1 MVKSEWQVSQND
13 SISNRTGLMLM
24 LLVLLLAFALG
35 AAGLNADVIWL
46 DELYSVSDM
55 GVFNPPRS
63 PAQIISAIRGHN
75 NHVPLFFLLGAGWA
89 HLAGWSQFALRF
101 MSLVSG
107 VLMIA
112 WLYRLAADAVNRR
125 TAVVATLLM
134 STNAFAILYFHELRM
149 YALLMLLAVMHSG
162 LYWRLAHGFRATRL
176 MWFLFILT
184 AAMLLYTQNYAI
196 IVFAGLG
203 GYHLLFVSKSRRWL
217 NIMLAWGVG
226 ALLFL
231 PYVPLWIEDL
241 LQYSLERVPPID
253 NIQTPPSLRAVA
265 TFAYLWVNGFHLL
278 WLALIL
284 LFGYA
289 LRQRRNPAIL
299 RLLCIALMMMASLLA
314 IWQLAS
320 PPTSRMRYSL
330 ILWFPFFILFAY
342 GLTSVPRWRFVTTLF
357 LLLWSAAGY
366 QLSRSV
372 EILDYT
378 FSESDMVQVRSYP
391 PLYEYLNHLEHKANA
406 ADYLIGFTSSMPAG
420 WSPADYYL
428 QAQPGLDGVF
438 LSASRKRYRL
448 ESDVKAILDEHPYVL
463 LAYNPADPS
472 PNADKT
478 LKIMRQEGYIPCAVI
493 MNKPDWQARRY
504 VNQVMDCDH
513 QLMPI
518 EYDSGFKVI
527 DYFARYVPESE
538 ALQILTWW
546 EVVDED
552 LLDEYNVSLQI
563 IAPDWQNVRQED
575 RHLYELPPWNVIEL
589 STEGLPP
596 GDYRLM
602 MILYHRDTGEKVSGL
617 DLASGEAGNLLPLL
631 AFTIKP
637 DG

>member
-24 LLVLLLAFALG
+24 TLVLLLAFALG
-35 AAGLNADVIWL
+35 ADGLNADVIWL

-63 PAQIISAIRGHN
+63 PAQIINSIRGQN
-75 NHVPLFFLLGAGWA
+75 VHVPLFFLMVAGWA
-89 HLAGWSQFALRF
+89 QLAGWSQFALRF

-125 TAVVATLLM
+125 TAVAAALLM

-184 AAMLLYTQNYAI
+184 AAMLLYTHNYAI

-231 PYVPLWIEDL
+231 PYAPLWIEDL
-241 LQYSLERVPPID
+241 LQNSSRWVSPID
-253 NIQTPPSLRAVA
+253 NIQIPPSLRAVA
-265 TFAYLWVNGFHLL
+265 AIAHLWVNGFHLL

-284 LFGYA
+284 SFGCA
-289 LRQRRNPAIL
+289 LRRRRNPAIL
-299 RLLCIALMMMASLLA
+299 RLLVIALMMMASLLA
-314 IWQLAS
+314 VGQFAS
-320 PPTSRMRYSL
+320 LPTSRMRYSL

-342 GLTSVPRWRFVTTLF
+342 GLTSVPRWRLVTTLF

-366 QLSRSV
+366 QLSRSA
-372 EILDYT
+372 EILDYA
-378 FSESDMVQVRSYP
+378 SGPKVAEARLYP
-391 PLYEYLNHLEHKANA
+391 PLYEYLYHLKHKANA
-406 ADYLIGFTSSMPAG
+406 ADYLIGFTSLMLAG

-438 LSASRKRYRL
+438 LSASRERYQL

-463 LAYNPADPS
+463 LAYNPANP
-472 PNADKT
+472 PLNADKT

-504 VNQVMDCDH
+504 VNQVMGCDH
-513 QLMPI
+513 QPAPI
-518 EYDSGFKVI
+518 VYDNRIKVI
-527 DYFARYVPESE
+527 DRFARYVPESE
-538 ALQILTWW
+538 VLQILTWW
-546 EVVDED
+546 EVADEG
-552 LLDEYNVSLQI
+552 LLDEYNVSMQI
-563 IAPDWQNVRQED
+563 ITPDWRNVRQED
-575 RHLYELPPWNVIEL
+575 RHLYELPPWDVIEL

-617 DLASGEAGNLLPLL
+617 DLTSGETGNLLPLL
-631 AFTIKP
+631 AFTIEP
-637 DG
+637 PE

>member
-24 LLVLLLAFALG
+24 MLVLLLAFALG
-35 AAGLNADVIWL
+35 ADGLNADVIWL

-89 HLAGWSQFALRF
+89 QLAGWSQFALRF

-125 TAVVATLLM
+125 TAVAAALLM

-162 LYWRLAHGFRATRL
+162 LYWRLAHGFRVTRL
-176 MWFLFILT
+176 TWFLFILT
-184 AAMLLYTQNYAI
+184 AAMLLYTHNYAI

-231 PYVPLWIEDL
+231 PYAPLWIEDL
-241 LQYSLERVPPID
+241 LQYSLVSSID
-253 NIQTPPSLRAVA
+253 NTQTPPLNLGASLRVVA
-265 TFAYLWVNGFHLL
+265 AFAYLWVNGFHLL

-284 LFGYA
+284 SFGCA
-289 LRQRRNPAIL
+289 LRQRRNPTIL
-299 RLLCIALMMMASLLA
+299 RLLVIALIMMALWLAVRQFTSL
-314 IWQLAS
+314 
-320 PPTSRMRYSL
+320 PTDRMRYSL

-342 GLTSVPRWRFVTTLF
+342 GLTSVPRWRLVTTLF

-366 QLSRSV
+366 QLSRSA
-372 EILDYT
+372 EILDYADG
-378 FSESDMVQVRSYP
+378 SEARLYP
-391 PLYEYLNHLEHKANA
+391 PLYEYLYHLEHKANA
-406 ADYLIGFTSSMPAG
+406 ADYLIGFTSLMRTG
-420 WSPADYYL
+420 WWSPANYYL

-438 LSASRKRYRL
+438 LSASRRRYQL

-527 DYFARYVPESE
+527 DRFARYVPESE
-538 ALQILTWW
+538 VLQILTWW

-552 LLDEYNVSLQI
+552 LLDEYNVSMQI
-563 IAPDWQNVRQED
+563 VPPDWRNVRQED

-617 DLASGEAGNLLPLL
+617 DLTSGEAGNILPLL
-631 AFTIKP
+631 AFTIEP
-637 DG
+637 TG

>member
-1 MVKSEWQVSQND
+1 
-13 SISNRTGLMLM
+13 MLM
-24 LLVLLLAFALG
+24 TLVLLLAFALG

-63 PAQIISAIRGHN
+63 PAQIISAIRVHN
-75 NHVPLFFLLGAGWA
+75 DHVPLFFLMVAGWSQ
-89 HLAGWSQFALRF
+89 LAGWSQFALRF

-125 TAVVATLLM
+125 TAVAAALLM

-184 AAMLLYTQNYAI
+184 AAMLLYTHNYAI

-217 NIMLAWGVG
+217 NIILAWGVG

-231 PYVPLWIEDL
+231 PYAPLWIEDL
-241 LQYSLERVPPID
+241 LQYSIRAGTFYKYP
-253 NIQTPPSLRAVA
+253 TPPSLRTVAVI
-265 TFAYLWVNGFHLL
+265 AYLWVNGFPFIV
-278 WLALIL
+278 LALIL
-284 LFGYA
+284 SFGCA

-299 RLLCIALMMMASLLA
+299 RLLVIALMMMALLLVVGQFTSL
-314 IWQLAS
+314 
-320 PPTSRMRYSL
+320 PTDRVRYSL

-342 GLTSVPRWRFVTTLF
+342 GLTSVPRWRLVTTLF

-366 QLSRSV
+366 QLSRSA
-372 EILDYT
+372 EILDYADG
-378 FSESDMVQVRSYP
+378 SEARLYP
-391 PLYEYLNHLEHKANA
+391 PLYEYLYHLKHKANA
-406 ADYLIGFTSSMPAG
+406 ADYLIGFTSLMRTG
-420 WSPADYYL
+420 WWSPANYYL

-438 LSASRKRYRL
+438 LSASRRRYQL

-463 LAYNPADPS
+463 LAYNPADPA

-478 LKIMRQEGYIPCAVI
+478 LEIMRQEGYIPCAVI
-493 MNKPDWQARRY
+493 IDEPGWRAQRY
-504 VNQVMDCDH
+504 VNQVMGCDH
-513 QLMPI
+513 QPAPI
-518 EYDSGFKVI
+518 VYDNRIKVI
-527 DYFARYVPESE
+527 DRFARYVPESK

-546 EVVDED
+546 EVADED
-552 LLDEYNVSLQI
+552 LLNEYNVSMQI
-563 IAPDWQNVRQED
+563 ITPDWRNVRQED
-575 RHLYELPPWNVIEL
+575 RHLYELPPWDVIDL

-602 MILYHRDTGEKVSGL
+602 MILYHRITGEKVSGL
-617 DLASGEAGNLLPLL
+617 DLASGETGNILPLL
-631 AFTIKP
+631 SFTIKP
-637 DG
+637 PG

>member
-1 MVKSEWQVSQND
+1 MAKSKWQAAQNNI
-13 SISNRTGLMLM
+13 SSNRAGLMLM
-24 LLVLLLAFALG
+24 TLVLLLAFALG

-75 NHVPLFFLLGAGWA
+75 DHVPLFFLMVAGWSQ
-89 HLAGWSQFALRF
+89 LAGWSQFALRF

-125 TAVVATLLM
+125 TAVAAALLM

-184 AAMLLYTQNYAI
+184 AAMLLYTHNYAI

-217 NIMLAWGVG
+217 NIILAWGVG

-231 PYVPLWIEDL
+231 PYAPLWIEDL
-241 LQYSLERVPPID
+241 LQYSLERALSI
-253 NIQTPPSLRAVA
+253 NIQLPPSLRTVA
-265 TFAYLWVNGFHLL
+265 AIAYLWVNGFHLL

-284 LFGYA
+284 SFGCA

-299 RLLCIALMMMASLLA
+299 RWLCIALIMMALLLVVGQFTSL
-314 IWQLAS
+314 
-320 PPTSRMRYSL
+320 PTDRMRYSL

-366 QLSRSV
+366 QLSRSA
-372 EILDYT
+372 EILDYADG
-378 FSESDMVQVRSYP
+378 SEARLYP
-391 PLYEYLNHLEHKANA
+391 PLYEYLYHLKHKAST
-406 ADYLIGFTSSMPAG
+406 ADYLIGFTSLMLAG

-438 LSASRKRYRL
+438 LSASRERYQL

-463 LAYNPADPS
+463 LAYNPADPA

-478 LKIMRQEGYIPCAVI
+478 LEIMRQEGYIPCAVI
-493 MNKPDWQARRY
+493 IDEPGWRAQRY
-504 VNQVMDCDH
+504 VNQVMGCDH
-513 QLMPI
+513 QPAPI
-518 EYDSGFKVI
+518 VYDNRIKVI
-527 DYFARYVPESE
+527 DRFARYVPESK

-546 EVVDED
+546 EVADED
-552 LLDEYNVSLQI
+552 LLNEYNVSMQI
-563 IAPDWQNVRQED
+563 ITPDWRNVRQED
-575 RHLYELPPWNVIEL
+575 RHLYELPPWDVIDL

-602 MILYHRDTGEKVSGL
+602 MILYHRDIGEKVSGL
-617 DLASGEAGNLLPLL
+617 DLASGETGNILPLL
-631 AFTIKP
+631 SFTIEP
-637 DG
+637 PG

>member
-1 MVKSEWQVSQND
+1 MAKSERRAAQND

-24 LLVLLLAFALG
+24 TLVLLLAFALG

-75 NHVPLFFLLGAGWA
+75 DHVPLFFLMVAGWSQ
-89 HLAGWSQFALRF
+89 LAGWSQFALRF

-125 TAVVATLLM
+125 TAVAAALLM

-184 AAMLLYTQNYAI
+184 AAMLLYTHNYAI

-217 NIMLAWGVG
+217 NIILAWGVG

-231 PYVPLWIEDL
+231 PYAPLWIEDL
-241 LQYSLERVPPID
+241 LQYSIRAGTFYKYP
-253 NIQTPPSLRAVA
+253 TPPSLRTVAVI
-265 TFAYLWVNGFHLL
+265 AYLWVNGFPFIV
-278 WLALIL
+278 LALIL
-284 LFGYA
+284 SFGCA

-299 RLLCIALMMMASLLA
+299 RLLVIALMMMALLLVVGQFTSL
-314 IWQLAS
+314 
-320 PPTSRMRYSL
+320 PTDRVRYSL

-342 GLTSVPRWRFVTTLF
+342 GLTSVPRWRLVTTLF

-366 QLSRSV
+366 QLSRSA
-372 EILDYT
+372 EILDYADG
-378 FSESDMVQVRSYP
+378 SEARLYP
-391 PLYEYLNHLEHKANA
+391 PLYEYLYHLKHKANA
-406 ADYLIGFTSSMPAG
+406 ADYLIGFTSLMRTG
-420 WSPADYYL
+420 WWSPANYYL

-438 LSASRKRYRL
+438 LSASRRRYQL

-463 LAYNPADPS
+463 LAYNPADPA

-478 LKIMRQEGYIPCAVI
+478 LEIMRQEGYIPCAVI
-493 MNKPDWQARRY
+493 IDEPGWRAQRY
-504 VNQVMDCDH
+504 VNQVMGCDH
-513 QLMPI
+513 QPAPI
-518 EYDSGFKVI
+518 VYDNRIKVI
-527 DYFARYVPESE
+527 DRFARYVPESK

-546 EVVDED
+546 EVADEG

-563 IAPDWQNVRQED
+563 ITSDWQNVRQED
-575 RHLYELPPWNVIEL
+575 RHLYELPPWDVIDL

-602 MILYHRDTGEKVSGL
+602 MILYHRSTGEKVSGL
-617 DLASGEAGNLLPLL
+617 DLASGETGNILPLL
-631 AFTIKP
+631 SFTIEP
-637 DG
+637 PG